1 MSHVRPR
8 PPSGILR
15 QLMARLQPA
24 AAMPAA
30 ASLAFMM
37 LAPAALAQT
46 VDPANTAQTTLPTV
60 KVEDTS
66 DPMEVN
72 NGYQGTQT
80 RVGKTKQDPQD
91 IPQAIT
97 VVTSS

>member
-15 QLMARLQPA
+15 QLLARFQPVNA
-24 AAMPAA
+24 TPAV

-37 LAPAALAQT
+37 LAPAVALAQT
-46 VDPANTAQTTLPTV
+46 PTTSETTLPTV
-60 KVEDTS
+60 RVGDTA

-72 NGYQGTQT
+72 NG
-80 RVGKTKQDPQD
+80 
-91 IPQAIT
+91 
-97 VVTSS
+97 